1 MANRAGLKKVVKT
14 VRGKK
19 GTVKRSY
26 WVKAG
31 NVAKTVGKVALAG
44 AAVAG
49 ALHLAKKRGL
59 LASKNPTWH
68 GSMAHSSNNTASTW
82 HGSAAHQGGPS
93 MRAKASMF
101 RKDSSKAASEGRS
114 AASDQY
120 GHSRSSGFGRVA
132 SAYHALRAGHAVA
145 SNSFKGR
152 RALRG

>member
-1 MANRAGLKKVVKT
+1 MANRAGLKKVTKT

-31 NVAKTVGKVALAG
+31 NVAKTVGKVALAA

-49 ALHLAKKRGL
+49 GIHMAKKHGL
-59 LASKNPTWH
+59 LRSKNPTWH

-82 HGSAAHQGGPS
+82 HGSAAHQEGPS

-120 GHSRSSGFGRVA
+120 GHSRSSGFGRVV